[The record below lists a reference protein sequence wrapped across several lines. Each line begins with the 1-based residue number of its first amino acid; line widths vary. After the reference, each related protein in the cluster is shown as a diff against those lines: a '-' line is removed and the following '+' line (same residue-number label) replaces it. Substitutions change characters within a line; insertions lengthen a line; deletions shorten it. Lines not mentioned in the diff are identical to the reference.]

1 MKKYSLLLFLFI
13 LQACSIEN
21 KEESIKQID
30 ANPNVKTIN
39 IDDGSYKES
48 ISFVEYYNSPKTILL
63 ETTDSCLIQ
72 EIQSL
77 EVYENNIYILDNM
90 ANRLYVFDIDGK
102 FSHQIGAPGAG
113 PGEYIQI
120 ADFSIDRV
128 NHIIYVYDEFASKVH
143 KYNLKTSQ
151 YLSSITIQKTGNQNF
166 YILYTEG
173 KLYLNETAIDGK
185 EPKHLLKMLNAQTG
199 KLEEI
204 FLDSKQFNKG
214 WNLTLRNYH
223 NFFYGKGTKFPKY
236 IEWFMNTIL
245 TIDGNNIYPSYIIQ
259 SKDFATENDVKK
271 LVDTYYSN
279 DRIYNFESIDSKGK
293 IYHIENFVESDKF
306 VYFRFKK
313 SNSTHH
319 LFYDKKNDTVQYTT
333 NLTNDYFSKGFSM
346 NQNFCYYDKTG
357 VYGIVQTDFIPLIK
371 EHYIDRGFLN
381 MQLDNYEKIK
391 QIAEDSNPIILY
403 YPFK

>member
-1 MKKYSLLLFLFI
+1 MKKNILLLLLAM
-13 LQACSIEN
+13 LQACSIQD
-21 KEESIKQID
+21 KEAIKGID
-30 ANPNVKTIN
+30 ANPNVRTIN
-39 IDDGSYKES
+39 IDNGFYMES
-48 ISFVEYYNSPKTILL
+48 ISSAEYFNSPKTILL

-77 EVYENNIYILDNM
+77 EVYENNIYILDNS
-90 ANRLYVFDIDGK
+90 ANRLYVFDMEGD
-102 FSHQIGAPGAG
+102 FLHQIGSPGAG

-120 ADFSIDRV
+120 ADFSIDRE

-143 KYNLKTSQ
+143 KYNLQTSQ

-166 YILYTEG
+166 YIQYTEG
-173 KLYLNETAIDGK
+173 NLYLNETAIDGK

-271 LVDTYYSN
+271 LIDTYYSN
-279 DRIYNFESIDSKGK
+279 DRIYNFESIDSDGK

-319 LFYDKKNDTVQYTT
+319 LFYDKKDDTVQFTT
-333 NLTNDYFSKGFSM
+333 KLTNDYFAKGFLM
-346 NQNFCYYDKTG
+346 NQNFCYYDETG
-357 VYGIVQTDFIPLIK
+357 AYGIMQTDFIPLIK
-371 EHYIDRGFLN
+371 EHFIDRGFLN